1 MRQKRLSRQV
11 VYFERLQQWNQ
22 GVQET
27 VENMEYEIRESGK
40 RCRCNEIR
48 FPIST
53 GFCLWVAPKNG
64 VDIFCLSAYLHT
76 RRRLKG
82 LAQIKLASP
91 K

>member
-1 MRQKRLSRQV
+1 MRQKGLSRQV
-11 VYFERLQQWNQ
+11 VYFERLQQGNQ
-22 GVQET
+22 VVQEA
-27 VENMEYEIRESGK
+27 VENAEYEMRESGK
-40 RCRCNEIR
+40 LQRCNGMR

-53 GFCLWVAPKNG
+53 GFCLLIAPKNG
-64 VDIFCLSAYLHT
+64 VDIFCPSVYLHT